1 MLLKLGVRR
10 GLAGLTVSLCAL
22 AASALTSV
30 ARASAAPAT
39 VATVRVQVVQ
49 TDPNLARAAL
59 TLEPSRSFTTQ
70 RLPRGVH
77 VIDVDDHI
85 AYQTMLGFGAAMTD
99 SATWLIHNALGPGG
113 RRNVLDQLFSP
124 TDGLGLNF
132 VRVPIG
138 ASDFTAAG
146 QPYTYDDV
154 APGQSDPSLTDFS
167 IAHDLAYVIPTL
179 QQMLKANPSIDI
191 MSTEWTAPAWMKA
204 NDSLDDVGRRGT
216 LFAADYPSLAVYLA
230 KFIQAYAAAGIPVW
244 GITPENEPGTP
255 VGYPS
260 MNLSPSGE
268 AQFIAADLAPM
279 FARLG
284 ITTRIYGGDIGG
296 RSPAWATAVQSDPA
310 AAAVASGEAWHC
322 YGGQQGMSD
331 FRNRYPAVQEL
342 MTECSPGI
350 IPYTGAEAVIDAVRN
365 WASAAD
371 LWNAALDP
379 DGGPVQPPNQGCRAC
394 TGLLTINESTH
405 TVQRTLNYYGLGQIS
420 EFVQRGAVRIATPR
434 WVHDFRDSHGYH
446 VSEGLDNVAFL
457 NPNGSRVLVAYNH
470 SPAPITFGVSWNY
483 RQFAYTLP
491 AGATVT
497 FRWTGAEPRAP
508 RVPADRCLNAG
519 VRYVATPSGLSAA
532 PACG

>member
-1 MLLKLGVRR
+1 MSVLRLGVRKLPL
-10 GLAGLTVSLCAL
+10 GLGVALCAL
-22 AASALTSV
+22 ALAAGP
-30 ARASAAPAT
+30 APA
-39 VATVRVQVVQ
+39 ATAPGQVQVVQ

-59 TLEPSRSFTTQ
+59 SVEPSRSFTRQ
-70 RLPRGVH
+70 PLPSGVG
-77 VIDVDDHI
+77 VINVDDHI
-85 AYQTMLGFGAAMTD
+85 AYQTMLGFGVAMTD
-99 SATWLIHNALGPGG
+99 SSAWLIHNALGPGG
-113 RRNVLDQLFSP
+113 RRNVLEQLFSP
-124 TDGLGLNF
+124 TSGLGLDF

-138 ASDFTAAG
+138 ASDFTATG

-154 APGQSDPSLTDFS
+154 ARGQSDPTLSHFS

-204 NDSLDDVGRRGT
+204 NASLDDVGRRGS
-216 LFAADYPSLAVYLA
+216 LLASDFPALAAYLA
-230 KFIQAYAAAGIPVW
+230 RFVRAYANAGVPIW

-260 MNLSPSGE
+260 MNLTPTGE
-268 AQFIAADLAPM
+268 AQLIASDLAPI

-296 RSPAWATAVQSDPA
+296 QSPAWATAVQSDPA
-310 AAAVASGEAWHC
+310 AAAVTSGVAWHC
-322 YGGQQGMSD
+322 YGGQQAMST
-331 FRNRYPAVQEL
+331 FHASHPGVQEL

-350 IPYTGAEAVIDAVRN
+350 IPFTGAEAIIDAVRN

-379 DGGPVQPPNQGCRAC
+379 NGGPVQPPNQGCGSC
-394 TGLLTINESTH
+394 TGLLTVNEATH
-405 TVQRTLNYYGLGQIS
+405 SVKRTLNYYGLGQIS
-420 EFVQRGAVRIATPR
+420 EFVRRGAVRIATPR
-434 WVHDFRDSHGYH
+434 WVGDVRDSSGHH

-457 NPNGSRVLVAYNH
+457 NPDGTRVLVAYNH
-470 SPAPITFGVSWNY
+470 SPAPITFGVSWSY

-497 FRWTGAEPRAP
+497 FRWSGTEPRAP
-508 RVPADRCLNAG
+508 RVAVDRCFNAG
-519 VRYVATPSGLSAA
+519 VRYVETASGLRAT